1 MWVLRVA
8 GGAAVGWNRKWSSWC
23 LRPLCVCGRL
33 CVCVCVGW
41 TSLCFHVSECLRKA
55 KFVWGLPAALKRHTS
70 PSLEIWSRLFT
81 WKFTQS
87 DTHTHT
93 HTLWSVLYYMRRLN
107 RRVNWAVVQ
116 TAANKKKGPPR
127 SEWGT
132 ASWVSCC
139 WETLP
144 IQPVSVPSKSQAP
157 CRGVKETPEVTTQTL
172 NFKSHS
178 LTLLRK
184 YLWLEG
190 LVGVWRISAFQLFV
204 LLCSH
209 PRMYE
214 QGNICP
220 IWT

>member
-8 GGAAVGWNRKWSSWC
+8 GGAAVGWNRKWSSCC
-23 LRPLCVCGRL
+23 LRPLSL
-33 CVCVCVGW
+33 CVWASVCVRVCW
-41 TSLCFHVSECLRKA
+41 VDFTLFSCQRVFAESKVCLRIAGSVKETHIA
-55 KFVWGLPAALKRHTS
+55 VIGNLISIIHLKVHSVR
-70 PSLEIWSRLFT
+70 
-81 WKFTQS
+81 
-87 DTHTHT
+87 HT

-107 RRVNWAVVQ
+107 RQVNWAVVQ
-116 TAANKKKGPPR
+116 TTANKKKGPPP

-144 IQPVSVPSKSQAP
+144 IQPVSVPSKSQAS
-157 CRGVKETPEVTTQTL
+157 CKGVKETPEVTTQTL

-184 YLWLEG
+184 YLWIEG